1 MSPARPGE
9 SHLSHLIPLN
19 PGESRLKKRDRS
31 RRPGRSGERRKTEGG
46 GRTQVAMTVGS
57 PSPPSGAEGRGEEG
71 RRAGCGLALVAN
83 VSRCLH
89 PLSQGIEVAG
99 EKHSI
104 FRAGCARLAGQGLA
118 TGRSVTAAEA
128 HLPAFWR
135 PAYRACRGFRLLKS
149 LRRADKCHTRIH
161 LSKRCVSRSIDANI
175 AATVAPLGA
184 C

>member
-1 MSPARPGE
+1 MSTF
-9 SHLSHLIPLN
+9 LCNPL
-19 PGESRLKKRDRS
+19 P
-31 RRPGRSGERRKTEGG
+31 
-46 GRTQVAMTVGS
+46 
-57 PSPPSGAEGRGEEG
+57 
-71 RRAGCGLALVAN
+71 
-83 VSRCLH
+83 
-89 PLSQGIEVAG
+89 QGIEVAG

-135 PAYRACRGFRLLKS
+135 PAYRACRGFCRGFRLLKS
-149 LRRADKCHTRIH
+149 LRRDDECHTRIH

-184 C
+184 CRLLNFRAISGDAFRCLGGRHCSESFQPDRSIHGPTDTTGESAQCAPPVCARCVRALCSPAVFARCDVAPTHDHDRHG